1 MIWKVIRTAK
11 RFKNKI
17 EQIQIVERENGYDII
32 HDYVTDGFY
41 TNQRLWHTKL
51 TRSEAHK
58 VFNGYLITG
67 YQEVS
72 GNE

>member
-11 RFKNKI
+11 RLTIKI
-17 EQIQIVERENGYDII
+17 EQIQIVEIEDDYIII
-32 HDYVTDGFY
+32 HDYVKDGFY
-41 TNQRLWHTKL
+41 GDQRLWHSNL

-58 VFNGYLITG
+58 VFNGYLATG